1 MLGIA
6 NGKPLF
12 GVFVLLVHGGT
23 SHARVNKVFFF
34 LVFSR
39 GWQRHIYYYTKKP
52 GLSPALSKPFYFI
65 FISLGLCLFFRL
77 NVNRKTPFFN
87 EASAEDRSAFSGTS

>member
-1 MLGIA
+1 MLGVA
-6 NGKPLF
+6 NSEPLL
-12 GVFVLLVHGGT
+12 GVFVFLAHGGA
-23 SHARVNKVFFF
+23 SHAGIDEIFFL

-39 GWQRHIYYYTKKP
+39 RWQRHTYYYTKKP
-52 GLSPALSKPFYFI
+52 GLSPAFLRTLYFI

-77 NVNRKTPFFN
+77 NVSRKTPFFN